1 MPRSPFLISLPLFD
15 TLKYYSRQNVVIG
28 RNNERK
34 KEESKKMKGEVR
46 RKTKRTER
54 SDRGNRKIEAGR
66 NNISSLQAM
75 L

>member
-1 MPRSPFLISLPLFD
+1 LFD